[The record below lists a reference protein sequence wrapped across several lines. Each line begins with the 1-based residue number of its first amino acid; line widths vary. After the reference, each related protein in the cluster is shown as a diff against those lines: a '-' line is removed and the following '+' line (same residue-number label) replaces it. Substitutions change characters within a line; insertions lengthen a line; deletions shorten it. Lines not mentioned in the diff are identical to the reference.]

1 MAQKKIPYLKLVEPP
16 EDIREVRK
24 KGRKIKRKKAEKIL
38 VTAVLA
44 ALAVCGTYLLLKNET
59 YGQAR
64 KASGYTNEI
73 SDSNSYIRFGNG
85 IVRYSRDGVVFLN
98 RKNEEQWIQSAQI
111 QNPIIEVNDD
121 TFAVADSG
129 GNSILV
135 FTEDGLKG
143 EIETTLPIEKISV
156 SNQGIVSAIL
166 RNENSPKIISYDA
179 TGNILVEQ
187 QASLSST
194 GYPVALEMS
203 DDGNELAVS
212 YVYTV
217 GTQIRSRVVYY
228 NFGEAGQAKADNIV
242 ASDVY
247 QGTVMADIFYMG
259 SSRSVV
265 VGDNSFVVYSC
276 GEVPEKQ
283 QEVTLDQEIKSVFH
297 SDRYIGLILLNQEKS
312 GYEVRLYDRSGNLML
327 SRAITGDYSNVRIDG
342 DEIIMFDGS
351 RCCIVTA
358 TGVVKFQGDLG
369 IDALEMFRAP
379 GLNRYYVMTVN
390 ELRVIYLTK

>member
-265 VGDNSFVVYSC
+265 VGDNSFAVYSC

-390 ELRVIYLTK
+390 ELSVIYLTK

>member
-1 MAQKKIPYLKLVEPP
+1 MAQKKIPYLKLGEPP

-24 KGRKIKRKKAEKIL
+24 KERKIKRKKAEKIL

-265 VGDNSFVVYSC
+265 VGDNSFAVYSC

>member
-247 QGTVMADIFYMG
+247 KGTVMADIFYMG

-297 SDRYIGLILLNQEKS
+297 SDRYIVLILLNQEKS

>member
-59 YGQAR
+59 YGQTR

>member
-38 VTAVLA
+38 VTSVLA

-265 VGDNSFVVYSC
+265 VGDNSFAVYSC

>member
-1 MAQKKIPYLKLVEPP
+1 M
-16 EDIREVRK
+16 
-24 KGRKIKRKKAEKIL
+24 
-38 VTAVLA
+38 
-44 ALAVCGTYLLLKNET
+44 
-59 YGQAR
+59 
-64 KASGYTNEI
+64 
-73 SDSNSYIRFGNG
+73 
-85 IVRYSRDGVVFLN
+85 FLN

-265 VGDNSFVVYSC
+265 VGDNSFAVYSC

>member
-297 SDRYIGLILLNQEKS
+297 SDRYIVLILLNQEKS

>member
-16 EDIREVRK
+16 EDISEVRK

-265 VGDNSFVVYSC
+265 VGDNSFAVYSC

>member
-98 RKNEEQWIQSAQI
+98 RKNEEQWIKSAQI

-265 VGDNSFVVYSC
+265 VGDNSFAVYSC

>member
-217 GTQIRSRVVYY
+217 GTQIWSRVVYY

-265 VGDNSFVVYSC
+265 VGDNSFAVYSC

>member
-265 VGDNSFVVYSC
+265 VGDNSFVVYSY

-297 SDRYIGLILLNQEKS
+297 SDRYIVLILLNQEKS

>member
-1 MAQKKIPYLKLVEPP
+1 MAQKKIPYLKIVEPP

-265 VGDNSFVVYSC
+265 VGDNSFAVYSC

>member
-1 MAQKKIPYLKLVEPP
+1 MAQKKIPYLKLMEPP

>member
-24 KGRKIKRKKAEKIL
+24 KGKKIKRKKAERIL

>member
-24 KGRKIKRKKAEKIL
+24 KGKKIKRKKAERIL

-265 VGDNSFVVYSC
+265 VGDNSFAVYSC

>member
-121 TFAVADSG
+121 IFAVADSG

>member
-24 KGRKIKRKKAEKIL
+24 KGRKIKKAEKIL

-265 VGDNSFVVYSC
+265 VGDNSFAVYSC

>member
-64 KASGYTNEI
+64 KASGYMNEI

-265 VGDNSFVVYSC
+265 VGDNSFAVYSC

>member
-265 VGDNSFVVYSC
+265 VGDNSFAVYSC

-283 QEVTLDQEIKSVFH
+283 QEVTLDQEINSVFH

>member
-143 EIETTLPIEKISV
+143 EIETTFPIEKISV

-265 VGDNSFVVYSC
+265 VGDNSFAVYSC

>member
-265 VGDNSFVVYSC
+265 VGDNSFVVYSY

-297 SDRYIGLILLNQEKS
+297 SDRYIVLILLNQEKS

-379 GLNRYYVMTVN
+379 GINRYYVMTVN

>member
-203 DDGNELAVS
+203 DDGNELAGS

-265 VGDNSFVVYSC
+265 VGDNSFAVYSC

>member
-1 MAQKKIPYLKLVEPP
+1 MTQKKIPYLKLVEPP

-265 VGDNSFVVYSC
+265 VGDNSFAVYSC

>member
-259 SSRSVV
+259 SSRTVV
-265 VGDNSFVVYSC
+265 VGDNSFAVYSC

>member
-1 MAQKKIPYLKLVEPP
+1 MEQKKIPYLKLVEPP

-265 VGDNSFVVYSC
+265 VGDNSFAVYSC

>member
-265 VGDNSFVVYSC
+265 VGDNSFAVYSC

>member
-265 VGDNSFVVYSC
+265 VGDNSFAVYSC

-312 GYEVRLYDRSGNLML
+312 GYEGRLYDRSGNLML

>member
-265 VGDNSFVVYSC
+265 VGDNSFVVYSY